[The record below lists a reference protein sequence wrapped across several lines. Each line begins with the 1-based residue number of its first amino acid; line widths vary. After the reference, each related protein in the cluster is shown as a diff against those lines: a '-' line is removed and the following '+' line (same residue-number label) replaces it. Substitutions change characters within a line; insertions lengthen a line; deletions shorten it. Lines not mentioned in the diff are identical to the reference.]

1 MTKFEILRAG
11 VMRVLRAEAPQT
23 IGETREFRFVPE
35 TQEIHVVGYST
46 DEVAQL
52 LRLYREHARSMGQ
65 IALDF
70 QEQNRLAAR

>member
-1 MTKFEILRAG
+1 MTKFEILKTGTQRL
-11 VMRVLRAEAPQT
+11 LRAPGM

-35 TQEIHVVGYST
+35 TQEIHVIGYSP

-52 LRLYREHARSMGQ
+52 LRLYREHMRSMGQ

-70 QEQNRLAAR
+70 QGQAR